1 MASLDSYDFS
11 GVAAH
16 RIDEVK
22 RRIGV
27 LEDYTARRI
36 TSAEAIERLQLSS
49 PSFHRLLRAWADGTR
64 PEKLGAAG
72 RHRKTSRDLGE
83 EVTALIRQIE
93 ESSRDASVRIVAER
107 ARTAGRER
115 SIRMPSHERVARYVA
130 QLRTERGERPSGV
143 HDLFIGFCAVDAPVA
158 HPDRGVVAPIM
169 CVLISAAGDPAILG
183 LSLSLDDPTPADV
196 IRTLEDALLRQR
208 GEQPEKA
215 RRLLLQV
222 GWEGPWPELVDA
234 IVRGG
239 LAVEV
244 EKLRA
249 RSARTVTALI
259 GNRPAGVGLKGDLTA
274 RTSTNRTLKVPA
286 GGAPAAVAEV
296 EASLRLRLTAA
307 FPATEDAFA
316 DREALLR
323 ALRAL
328 FEPRAG

>member
-244 EKLRA
+244 EKLRP